1 MARGWE
7 SKSVEA
13 QIESADR
20 RRGEGKPRLTH
31 EQLEAQRKRESLLLH
46 RTRVL
51 SDLEKCSDERYR
63 KTLSD
68 GLAFLEQ
75 QLGALGWTR

>member
-1 MARGWE
+1 VARGWE

-13 QIESADR
+13 QIESAN
-20 RRGEGKPRLTH
+20 RRGEDRPRLTS
-31 EQLEAQRKRESLLLH
+31 EQLEEQRKRDSLLLH

-75 QLGALGWTR
+75 QLVALGWRR

>member
-1 MARGWE
+1 VARGWE

-13 QIESADR
+13 QIESANQR
-20 RRGEGKPRLTH
+20 GGEGKLKLTP
-31 EQLEAQRKRESLLLH
+31 EQLDAQRKRDSLLLH

-51 SDLEKCSDERYR
+51 SDLDKCSDERYR
-63 KTLSD
+63 KTLNN

-75 QLGALGWTR
+75 QLGALGWRR